1 MPVTNVVW
9 LTSIADAFTPANKAA
24 MEGALNAQA
33 DWVSRNVPSA
43 PTDREARG
51 VALFQQVED
60 PRVVMETAHWSSSDE
75 HNAWLSSDEYKESSA
90 PLGAHFDFDKL
101 EYFHLD
107 ADVFRPVVD
116 DAAAGEEQESLLRS
130 PVISVGRVLI
140 PADKRDEFAKAW
152 ESGKA
157 ILEDFVKPRVVRS
170 SFRVQKEDHE
180 TEEFVFFVGWPAVE
194 KHGEFGKSPR
204 FAEYAAPLQSLAKG
218 LDVKHYKRIL

>member
-1 MPVTNVVW
+1 MPVTNIVW
-9 LTSIADAFTPANKAA
+9 LTSTADAFTPANKAA
-24 MEGALNAQA
+24 MGGAFNAQA
-33 DWVSRNVPSA
+33 DWVGRNVPSA

-75 HNAWLSSDEYKESSA
+75 HNAWLASDEYKESSA
-90 PLGAHFDFDKL
+90 PLGAHFDFGKL

-107 ADVFRPVVD
+107 SDVFRPV
-116 DAAAGEEQESLLRS
+116 DAEQEQESLLRS
-130 PVISVGRVLI
+130 PFISVGRVLI
-140 PADKRDEFAKAW
+140 PADKREDFAKAW
-152 ESGKA
+152 DGGKT

-170 SFRVQKEDHE
+170 SFRVQKQDPE
-180 TEEFVFFVGWPAVE
+180 TDEFVFFVGWPAVE
-194 KHGEFGKSPR
+194 KHGEFGKSSR